1 MGCNCKLKALAV
13 LFIIRVNFF
22 FISLFKKKKKAV
34 KRCCLASDFT
44 EFELESNE
52 EDSAACVAQ

>member
-22 FISLFKKKKKAV
+22 FISLLKKKKAL